1 MIHQVWN
8 KEVVMEYCP
17 KCNQELEEEM
27 NYCPICGEPI
37 TDLAKQRELLKIQN
51 AGLLKLQELS
61 KSTTDPSVLTAIKNL
76 IHNN

>member
-1 MIHQVWN
+1 
-8 KEVVMEYCP
+8 MEYCP
-17 KCNQELEEEM
+17 KCNQELNEEM

-61 KSTTDPSVLTAIKNL
+61 KSTVDPSVLTAIKNL

>member
-1 MIHQVWN
+1 
-8 KEVVMEYCP
+8 MEMYCP
-17 KCNQELEEEM
+17 KCNVELEEEM
-27 NYCPICGEPI
+27 NYCPTCGEPI

-61 KSTTDPSVLTAIKNL
+61 KSTTDPAVITAIKNL

>member
-1 MIHQVWN
+1 
-8 KEVVMEYCP
+8 MEYCP
-17 KCNQELEEEM
+17 KCNQELNEEM
-27 NYCPICGEPI
+27 NYCPTCGEPI

-61 KSTTDPSVLTAIKNL
+61 KSTAEPSVLTAIKNL